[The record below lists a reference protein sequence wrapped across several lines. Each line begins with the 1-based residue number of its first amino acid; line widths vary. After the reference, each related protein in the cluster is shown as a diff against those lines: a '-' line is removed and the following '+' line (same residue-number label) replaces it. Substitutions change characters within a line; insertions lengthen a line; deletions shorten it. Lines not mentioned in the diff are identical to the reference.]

1 MVTHT
6 IIIEDDPMVAQ
17 INRQY
22 MQQIKDFCVDAIFE
36 DAQNALDY
44 MQKNIVNL
52 VLLDVF
58 MPGMNG
64 IALLRKM
71 RADKIKCAV
80 IIITAATEMT
90 TVHEA
95 LRLGVIDYLIKPYS
109 FDRFK
114 NAIQKYITRMNLL
127 NSGTKA
133 NQEVIDQLLVNSAGY
148 QSTTNN
154 KLEKGLNAQ
163 TLDSILS
170 HLKKMPGKEH
180 TCETLSKAANL
191 SKVTIRRYLN
201 YLIETGKVSSSIDYE
216 TGGRPR
222 IIYNLL

>member
-1 MVTHT
+1 
-6 IIIEDDPMVAQ
+6 MVAQ

-22 MQQIKDFCVDAIFE
+22 IQQMKDFCVDGIFE
-36 DAQNALDY
+36 NGEDALNYLRT
-44 MQKNIVNL
+44 NVVNL

-58 MPGMNG
+58 MPGING
-64 IALLRKM
+64 ITLLRKM
-71 RADKIKCAV
+71 RSEKIKCAV

-114 NAIQKYITRMNLL
+114 SAIQKYNIRMDLI
-127 NSGTKA
+127 SSSQKA
-133 NQEVIDQLLVNSAGY
+133 SQEVVDQLLINS
-148 QSTTNN
+148 TNTAKPGN
-154 KLEKGLNAQ
+154 NNLAKGLNSK
-163 TLDSILS
+163 TLESILTYLKS
-170 HLKKMPGKEH
+170 HADQEH
-180 TCETLSKAANL
+180 TCETLSKASNL

-201 YLIETGKVSSSIDYE
+201 YLIENGQVSSSIDYE

-222 IIYNLL
+222 VLYNLI

>member
-1 MVTHT
+1 MTHT

-22 MQQIKDFCVDAIFE
+22 MQQIKDFCVDAVF
-36 DAQNALDY
+36 DNAQSALDY
-44 MQKNIVNL
+44 LQKNVVNL

-64 IALLRKM
+64 ITLLRKM
-71 RADKIKCAV
+71 RADKLKCAV
-80 IIITAATEMT
+80 IIITAATEMN

-109 FDRFK
+109 FERFK
-114 NAIQKYITRMNLL
+114 EAVQKYIIRMNLL
-127 NSGTKA
+127 SSGKNA
-133 NQEVIDQLLVNSAGY
+133 NQEVVDQLLKNSV
-148 QSTTNN
+148 TTPSAANN

-163 TLDSILS
+163 TLEAILY
-170 HLKKMPGKEH
+170 HLEQMPGKKH
-180 TCETLSKAANL
+180 TCETLSKESNL
-191 SKVTIRRYLN
+191 SKVTVRRYLN
-201 YLIETGKVSSSIDYE
+201 YLIETGRVSSSIDYE